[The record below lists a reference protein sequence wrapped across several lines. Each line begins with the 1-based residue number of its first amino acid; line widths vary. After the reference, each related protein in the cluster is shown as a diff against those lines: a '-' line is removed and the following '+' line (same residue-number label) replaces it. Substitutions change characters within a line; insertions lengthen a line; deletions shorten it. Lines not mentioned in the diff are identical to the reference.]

1 MIIKV
6 FKLVIFV
13 DGYKKNDNLLFV
25 NKCKI
30 ISILSCK
37 FSENKYNNLHKQRKE
52 EVQK

>member
-1 MIIKV
+1 MNLQHRSLEEV
-6 FKLVIFV
+6 FF
-13 DGYKKNDNLLFV
+13 LLLV

-37 FSENKYNNLHKQRKE
+37 FSENEYNDLHKQRKE